1 MTHRWK
7 TAAAACALLALVTGT
22 TTGTT
27 SAQLTS
33 AIGSEPEAMSARSEP
48 AEAKAEPAKKTPANR
63 KAKPDED
70 EDQPNLDPVT
80 QAVQR
85 DILTQLRIAAIAF
98 ENPENQGEA
107 LSGIIGA
114 FLKRNQEKD
123 ALVDFKVIQAP
134 LWKARALI
142 HFAEHSRRKRDMPK
156 AKAILRE
163 AAALID
169 ARLAVE
175 DKGRTLKEISRRQAE
190 YEDYASARRTALRIP
205 NPNDRILQLSGLGA
219 LQSGSPSR
227 ERAAGATES
236 FALAFQEAKKAP
248 IGRIERVKLL
258 IRIAEAVTLSNR
270 KPMAVKILD
279 YAYAYLNARKAPEH
293 DTLLSTISADFVDA
307 DNTVRAMSIVRAL
320 ERDALRAR
328 TLASI
333 ARAIALNGSVD
344 GAAPLFFLALQNMD
358 AITDSFVRSELL
370 IHIIEEQTRAGRLA
384 DAFTAIGRIEDKKAQ
399 QQVMFAMGMV
409 LVENGKPKEAVK
421 LVDYISDIGMRAQ
434 LYAHRA
440 RQLTQM
446 GQRDDAGEMLLKA
459 LSRTGSKPE
468 AATLMEALPLIHE
481 VQAELGPT
489 RTHKKVLERVQ
500 DLLRTIPDKPEKVPV
515 MTRIARSEAIEGQ
528 YDAAERSLGL
538 AWRIA
543 WFNKEKD
550 IFSALLHEIAAAQLD
565 IGELLLAFDTAARIP
580 DEAPEDPG
588 EFMSEQDIRDNV
600 KNKALTA
607 VAVAA
612 AVRGKGQLALRAA
625 RKIAHPTSRANA
637 YNEIALALPTRAQIA
652 KSGKSKAR
660 PGSALG
666 RRF

>member
-7 TAAAACALLALVTGT
+7 STAAVCALLVLATAT
-22 TTGTT
+22 A
-27 SAQLTS
+27 SAQTRS
-33 AIGSEPEAMSARSEP
+33 TTPPKAEATAAPSKP
-48 AEAKAEPAKKTPANR
+48 AEAKAEPANKTPSKKR
-63 KAKPDED
+63 KAKSDED
-70 EDQPNLDPVT
+70 EDQPALDPVT
-80 QAVQR
+80 AAVQR

-98 ENPENQGEA
+98 EHPENQGEA

-114 FLKRNQEKD
+114 FLRRNQEKD
-123 ALVDFKVIQAP
+123 ALIDFKVIQAP

-142 HFAEHSRRKRDMPK
+142 HFAEHSRRQRDLLK

-169 ARLAVE
+169 PELAVQ

-190 YEDYASARRTALRIP
+190 YEDYASARQTAMRIP
-205 NPNDRILQLSGLGA
+205 SPNDRILQLSGLGA
-219 LQSGSPSR
+219 LQSGSPNR

-248 IGRIERVKLL
+248 IGRVERVKLL

-270 KPMAVKILD
+270 KPMAVKILN
-279 YAYAYLNARKAPEH
+279 YTYTYLNAQKVPEH

-307 DNTVRAMSIVRAL
+307 NNTVRAMSIVRSL
-320 ERDALRAR
+320 KRDALRAR

-333 ARAIALNGSVD
+333 ARAIALNGSLD
-344 GAAPLFFLALQNMD
+344 GAAPLFFLALQDMD
-358 AITDSFVRSELL
+358 AITDPFVRSDLL
-370 IHIIEEQTRAGRLA
+370 KHIIEEQTRAGRLA
-384 DAFTAIGRIEDKKAQ
+384 DAFTAIGRIKDKDAQ
-399 QQVMFAMGMV
+399 QQVMFAMGKV
-409 LVENGKPKEAVK
+409 LIESGKPEEAVK
-421 LVDYISDIGMRAQ
+421 LVNYISDIGMRAQ

-446 GQRDDAGEMLLKA
+446 GQRDAAGDMLLKA
-459 LSRTGSKPE
+459 LSQTGSKPE

-489 RTHKKVLERVQ
+489 RTHKEVLKRVQ
-500 DLLRTIPDKPEKVPV
+500 NLLLTIPDKPEKVPV

-528 YDAAERSLGL
+528 HDAAERSLGL

-550 IFSALLHEIAAAQLD
+550 MFPTLLHDIAAAQLD
-565 IGELLLAFDTAARIP
+565 VGELLLAFDTAARIP

-588 EFMSEQDIRDNV
+588 EFMSDQDVRDNA

-612 AVRGKGQLALRAA
+612 AVRGEGQLALRAA
-625 RKIAHPTSRANA
+625 RKIAHPTGRASA
-637 YNEIALALPTRAQIA
+637 YNEIALALPTRAQVA
-652 KSGKSKAR
+652 KKKRPKDR
-660 PGSALG
+660 PGS
-666 RRF
+666 RKF